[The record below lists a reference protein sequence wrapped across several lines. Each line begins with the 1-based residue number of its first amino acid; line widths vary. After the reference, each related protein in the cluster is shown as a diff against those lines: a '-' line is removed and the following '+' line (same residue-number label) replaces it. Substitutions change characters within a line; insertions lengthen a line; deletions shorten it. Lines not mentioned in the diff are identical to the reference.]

1 MSVCEHDRKH
11 RDERVY
17 VYVLGQVHA
26 RKNLRWIRFH
36 FGNVHVLFQHFITVG
51 AIELNWMKLACGFIA
66 GRQLKNFLCHRHSRA
81 KSLIVESP
89 QIMGQPFFVHYANKC
104 QRKDHCWTDSTK
116 TIVNWNEFSIFLVFL
131 RFLPSYMC
139 SKFVSIILIFV
150 FAPKKRNQFSDI
162 IKLM

>member
-1 MSVCEHDRKH
+1 MSVCEHDREH
-11 RDERVY
+11 RDERVH
-17 VYVLGQVHA
+17 VFVLGQVHA

-66 GRQLKNFLCHRHSRA
+66 GRQLKNFLCVIDILVQNRLLWNHL
-81 KSLIVESP
+81 KLW
-89 QIMGQPFFVHYANKC
+89 ANHFSYIT
-104 QRKDHCWTDSTK
+104 QTSANEK
-116 TIVNWNEFSIFLVFL
+116 TIVELTLQKQLLTEFSIFLVFL
-131 RFLPSYMC
+131 RFLPFYMC